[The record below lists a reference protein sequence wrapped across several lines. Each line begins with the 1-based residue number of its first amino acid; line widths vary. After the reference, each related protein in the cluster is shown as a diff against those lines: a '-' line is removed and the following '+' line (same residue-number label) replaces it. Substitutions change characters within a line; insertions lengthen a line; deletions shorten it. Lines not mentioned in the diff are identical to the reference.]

1 MRKLRVVESRV
12 CGCFGG
18 FGLPVMRGFW
28 VLGWRGV
35 ALVRT
40 KSHELLSRD
49 NDTIC
54 FDLDVDLD
62 ARTPPASANEI
73 EVTCSIG

>member
-1 MRKLRVVESRV
+1 LGV
-12 CGCFGG
+12 
-18 FGLPVMRGFW
+18 
-28 VLGWRGV
+28 GWRGV
-35 ALVRT
+35 APVRT

-62 ARTPPASANEI
+62 ARTPPAFANDI
-73 EVTCSIG
+73 EVPCSTG